1 MSSRR
6 YSPSLWMVLLVVAAV
21 LVPTTLAASRGD
33 KTFSTRN
40 AYNDRRAP
48 KPVGSLDVKAADS
61 SSVTLD

>member
-1 MSSRR
+1 MPSRR
-6 YSPSLWMVLLVVAAV
+6 FSPSLWMVLLLVAAI

-48 KPVGSLDVKAADS
+48 KPVS
-61 SSVTLD
+61 SSTSRQPTAPA